1 MNNERGG
8 IEPQDRLTVR
18 VPIAMEMLGIG
29 KTKIFELIA
38 SGEIETIRVGKSR
51 LIVVQG
57 LRDFI
62 ARQSASVPVAA
73 PTPRRRRGRP
83 RTSFAELLA

>member
-1 MNNERGG
+1 MI
-8 IEPQDRLTVR
+8 IEHGQRDTGDRLTVR
-18 VPIAMEMLGIG
+18 VPVAMAMLGIG

-38 SGEIETIRVGKSR
+38 SGDIETILVGKSR

-62 ARQSASVPVAA
+62 ARQSAIVPIAA
-73 PTPRRRRGRP
+73 PAPRHQRGRP
-83 RTSFAELLA
+83 RISFAALAV